1 MRDTDWDDL
10 RYFLSVDRAG
20 SIAAAAKYLGTNH
33 STVLRRIASLEK
45 QLGARLFERLPTGYA
60 MTTAGEQLRV
70 RLDGVA
76 ERIEG
81 AQREL
86 AGLDTRPSGTLRLT
100 TTDTLVHGLLMPHL
114 AAFRRA
120 HPEVRL
126 ELVVNN
132 EFLSLTKREADV
144 AIRPTNKPPE
154 SLVGRKVGRIRTALY
169 GARSRSRDQRRKPED
184 LDWVLPDESLAH
196 LAQAKWA
203 AKHVPPERVTVTCDS
218 LLGIADAVA
227 AGLGV
232 GFLPTFLANRRAEL
246 VQLAE
251 PDDALDTGLWVL
263 THTDLRQVPRVR
275 LFMDFVHERLRAA
288 SELGGAASVRG
299 GRPSNTRQSLA

>member
-10 RYFLSVDRAG
+10 RYFLSVDRGG

-45 QLGARLFERLPTGYA
+45 QLGARLFERLSTGYV
-60 MTTAGEQLRV
+60 MTAAGEQLRA

-76 ERIEG
+76 AQIEG

-86 AGLDTRPSGTLRLT
+86 SGLDTRPSGTIRVT
-100 TTDTLVHGLLMPHL
+100 TTDTLVHGPLMPHL
-114 AAFRRA
+114 AAFRQEHA
-120 HPEVRL
+120 EVRL

-132 EFLSLTKREADV
+132 AFLSLTKREADV

-154 SLVGRKVGRIRTALY
+154 NLVGRKVGRVRTALY
-169 GARSRSRDQRRKPED
+169 GARNGARGRGKRPED
-184 LDWVLPDESLAH
+184 LDWVVPDESLAH
-196 LAQAKWA
+196 LEQAKWA
-203 AKHVPPERVTVTCDS
+203 AKHVPPDRVTVTCDS
-218 LLGIADAVA
+218 LLGMVDAVA

-232 GFLPTFLANRRAEL
+232 GLLLTFLAEPRNDL
-246 VQLAE
+246 VRLAE

-263 THTDLRQVPRVR
+263 THSDLRRVPRVS
-275 LFMDFVHERLRAA
+275 LFTDFMYERLRASPEIA
-288 SELGGAASVRG
+288 SPPPTRALKR
-299 GRPSNTRQSLA
+299 RPAESDS